1 MESPSRSDQESQE
14 PCKDDLECKGR
25 RRKREFTPEDK
36 KDALYWEKRRKNNE
50 AAKRSREK
58 RKINDHVLESHFEA
72 LKEENARLSAEL
84 MAIKVNFGLVYP
96 VAYPQ
101 PSPLQHYA
109 RSSAPTNTHHQLF
122 QRDHYWSGKDPA
134 AVSNYPPSLFFPTYA
149 LHSYLNTSSAAYGL
163 LNPLV
168 LPQHLMA
175 APHSA
180 PLLKPV
186 PLRAAEEDEQQVP
199 RPFSL
204 PCSVPAIAANPRG
217 DKQCSYT
224 ANGEFKKWSAPLLW
238 LCAGVAAAPGFVLQH
253 GPTHEEHFW
262 ISPALHRNHW
272 KHKILPPM
280 WINTKWIWWP
290 GPPRK

>member
-1 MESPSRSDQESQE
+1 MRTNVFWGRSVAEPFKIKHPLLLSGIFALMESPTSPSRSSPESHA
-14 PCKDDLECKGR
+14 PYKDNLECKGR
-25 RRKREFTPEDK
+25 RRKREFIPEDK

-84 MAIKVNFGLVYP
+84 MAIKVHFGLVYP
-96 VAYPQ
+96 VAYP
-101 PSPLQHYA
+101 PPNALQHYA

-122 QRDHYWSGKDPA
+122 QRDHYWSRKDPA
-134 AVSNYPPSLFFPTYA
+134 AVSNYPQSLFFPAYA
-149 LHSYLNTSSAAYGL
+149 YWNTPNTTAYGL
-163 LNPLV
+163 LNPLI

-175 APHSA
+175 AHPSA

-186 PLRAAEEDEQQVP
+186 PSRVTEEDEQQVP

-217 DKQCSYT
+217 DKMCSYT
-224 ANGEFKKWSAPLLW
+224 TNAEFKK
-238 LCAGVAAAPGFVLQH
+238 
-253 GPTHEEHFW
+253 
-262 ISPALHRNHW
+262 
-272 KHKILPPM
+272 
-280 WINTKWIWWP
+280 
-290 GPPRK
+290 

>member
-1 MESPSRSDQESQE
+1 MILSHENVCVAEPSKIKGPLLLSGLFALMESPTSPSRSVPESNALSN
-14 PCKDDLECKGR
+14 DDLECKGR
-25 RRKREFTPEDK
+25 RRKREFIPEEK

-58 RKINDHVLESHFEA
+58 RKMNDHVLESHFEV

-84 MAIKVNFGLVYP
+84 MAMKVHFGLVYP
-96 VAYPQ
+96 VTYPQ
-101 PSPLQHYA
+101 PTPLQHYA

-134 AVSNYPPSLFFPTYA
+134 AVSNYPQSLFFPAYA
-149 LHSYLNTSSAAYGL
+149 LHSYLNTPSTAAYGL

-175 APHSA
+175 AHPSA

-186 PLRAAEEDEQQVP
+186 PSRATEEDEQQVP

-204 PCSVPAIAANPRG
+204 PCSVPAIAAHPRG
-217 DKQCSYT
+217 DKKYPYM
-224 ANGEFKKWSAPLLW
+224 ANGEFK
-238 LCAGVAAAPGFVLQH
+238 
-253 GPTHEEHFW
+253 
-262 ISPALHRNHW
+262 R
-272 KHKILPPM
+272 
-280 WINTKWIWWP
+280 
-290 GPPRK
+290 

>member
-1 MESPSRSDQESQE
+1 MTQPRGRAALLSYFSGQQRRLATETLAPLASWTPPAAVEGIFALMESPTSPSRSGPESRE
-14 PCKDDLECKGR
+14 PYKDDLECKGR
-25 RRKREFTPEDK
+25 RRKREFIPEDK
-36 KDALYWEKRRKNNE
+36 KDDLYWEKRRKNNE

-58 RKINDHVLESHFEA
+58 RKMNDHVLENHFEA

-84 MAIKVNFGLVYP
+84 MAIKVHFGLVYP
-96 VAYPQ
+96 LTYPQ
-101 PSPLQHYA
+101 PNPLQHYA

-134 AVSNYPPSLFFPTYA
+134 AVSSYPQSLFFPTYA
-149 LHSYLNTSSAAYGL
+149 LHSYFNTPNTTAYGL

-175 APHSA
+175 AHPSA

-186 PLRAAEEDEQQVP
+186 PSRATEEDEQQVP

-217 DKQCSYT
+217 DKKCSYMT
-224 ANGEFKKWSAPLLW
+224 NGEF
-238 LCAGVAAAPGFVLQH
+238 
-253 GPTHEEHFW
+253 
-262 ISPALHRNHW
+262 
-272 KHKILPPM
+272 
-280 WINTKWIWWP
+280 
-290 GPPRK
+290 RK